1 MKKIKVMHVLNTGG
15 YSGAE
20 NVVITMINSMR
31 DTVNATYVSPE
42 GMIRNILNENM
53 INFVPVKK
61 VTPFQLKRV
70 IREVHPDVIHAHDF
84 TAGVM
89 AAFTFTS
96 IPIINHLHNNSLWI
110 KKIGIKSMLYYICSM
125 KFKKILTV
133 SESVMNEYVFGK
145 YLKKKSVVVG
155 NPIDKNKIKKLANEQ
170 ENNQYYDVVVL
181 GRLTEAKNPS
191 LFIEIVE
198 QLVKKHPGL
207 KSAMIGDGELRVEI
221 EKQIEDKKLKNNIEL
236 LGFQSNPYTYLNHA
250 KIVCM
255 PSKWEGFGLAAV
267 EALILG
273 KPVVAAPVGGLVN
286 IVDGQCGKL
295 CTTEEEYVE
304 EIERLLT
311 DFDYYTKKQKC
322 AFEREK
328 QFEDLKIYMKKIN
341 DSYYEVLGI

>member
-20 NVVITMINSMR
+20 NVVITMINRMK
-31 DTVNATYVSPE
+31 DTVDATYVSPE
-42 GMIRNILNENM
+42 GVIRNILNENR

-61 VTPFQLKRV
+61 VTLFQLKKA
-70 IREVHPDVIHAHDF
+70 IYEVHPDIIHAHDF

-110 KKIGIKSMLYYICSM
+110 RRIGIKSMLYYICSI
-125 KFKKILTV
+125 KFKKIMTV
-133 SESVMNEYVFGK
+133 SESVMNEYIFGK

-155 NPIDKNKIKKLANEQ
+155 NPIDKNRIEKLANEV
-170 ENNQYYDVVVL
+170 ENNKYYDVVLL
-181 GRLTEAKNPS
+181 GRLTEAKNPF

-198 QLVKKHPGL
+198 KLVVKYPNL
-207 KSAMIGDGELRVEI
+207 KCAMIGDGELRLDI
-221 EKQIEDKKLKNNIEL
+221 KKRIEDKQLCFNIEL
-236 LGFQSNPYTYLNHA
+236 LGFQSNPYAYLKHS
-250 KIVCM
+250 KVVCM

-267 EALILG
+267 EALVLE

-286 IVDGQCGKL
+286 IVDNQCGKL
-295 CTTEEEYVE
+295 CKSEEAYVE

-311 DFDYYTKKQKC
+311 DSDYYSKKQKC
-322 AFEREK
+322 AFEKAK
-328 QFEDLKIYMKKIN
+328 QFEDLKTYMKRIN